1 VDERVFAASPDAI
14 ARAAAVVRSGG
25 LVAFPTETVYGLGAD
40 AGDAAA
46 VGRIFA
52 TKGRPAD
59 HPLIVHLGSGLAID
73 AWAVDVPRLA
83 RVFAE
88 RFWPGPL
95 TLVLRRAAGVLD
107 AVTGGQG
114 TVGLRVPSHPV
125 ALALIAASGR
135 ALAAPSA
142 NRFGR
147 VSPTTAQHVV
157 DDLGADVDLVLDGG
171 ACAVG
176 VESTIVDLSGDAP
189 AILRPGGLARE
200 ALESVAGCAVPV
212 RATGVRASG
221 TLDSHYAPRAALRV
235 VEPAA
240 LANALAA
247 ARALGT
253 HVEVVA
259 PEAATLYAA
268 LRDADRRGAELI
280 LVARPDET
288 GMGLAVA
295 DRLRRASRG
304 GGETA

>member
-1 VDERVFAASPDAI
+1 MDERVFAASPDAI

-52 TKGRPAD
+52 AKGRPAD
-59 HPLIVHLGSGLAID
+59 HPLIVHLGSALAID

-200 ALESVAGCAVPV
+200 ALEAVAGCAVPV

-240 LANALAA
+240 LASALAA